1 MLELSR
7 SRRQSGASLVEAL
20 VALLV
25 MAFGMMAVA
34 GIQGRLRY
42 SGDAAIQRAEA
53 SRLANIE
60 LEKLRGYVA
69 LTRTP
74 DIPADRLVMSEIGDH
89 TQVIPSAST
98 EFKMV
103 RKVSPLDN
111 GTLEVALNVSWLDRA
126 READDSKMS
135 LEWRTAIAAVDPA
148 LALAAYAPPDFGVPL
163 RRHLDRHPAI
173 PERARN
179 LGTERSV
186 FKPTPG
192 GTVALVFNNKTGL
205 VSQLCTVQASSTTA
219 VLKDK
224 DLNDCPITYT
234 SGAFLLSGHVVFSLR
249 SEPDP
254 EFPSDPVLPFVVDVA
269 LTSEVHPGLPA
280 CYQDSSTNAVAGI
293 NATDY
298 YCVIAPRA
306 PTAEDPA
313 LYWSGR
319 STLAGLNLSQGGQR
333 VCRYSDDYNGINGI
347 ENSEHP
353 SSYSKVGLSLSRQN
367 FLVVPFEALCPAGK
381 RVNVAS
387 GVFRN
392 TVTANHQPS

>member
-1 MLELSR
+1 MMKPTR
-7 SRRQSGASLVEAL
+7 SRQQFGASLVEAL

-60 LEKLRGYVA
+60 LERLRSYVA
-69 LTRTP
+69 LERTDDVPDDKLVFSDIADLTR
-74 DIPADRLVMSEIGDH
+74 
-89 TQVIPSAST
+89 VIPSAST
-98 EFKMV
+98 EYKMV
-103 RKVSPLDN
+103 RTVSPLGD
-111 GTLEVALNVSWLDRA
+111 GTLEVKLNVSWLDRQ
-126 READDSKMS
+126 RDEDDSKTFI
-135 LEWRTAIAAVDPA
+135 EWRTAIARVNPA
-148 LALAAYAPPDFGVPL
+148 LALGAYTPPDFGVAL

-173 PERARN
+173 PVKARS

-186 FKPTPG
+186 FKPNPN

-205 VSQLCTVQASSTTA
+205 VTQLCTVQASSTTA
-219 VLKDK
+219 VLEDS

-234 SGAFLLSGHVVFSLR
+234 SGAFLLSGHVVFSMGP
-249 SEPDP
+249 EPDP
-254 EFPSDPVLPFVVDVA
+254 ALPSDSVLA
-269 LTSEVHPGLPA
+269 LTVAVTLTSAIHPSQPV
-280 CYQDSSTNAVAGI
+280 CFEDSSSNALAGV

-298 YCVIAPRA
+298 YCVIAPRE
-306 PTAEDPA
+306 PTALDPD

-319 STLAGLNLSQGGQR
+319 STLAGLDIKSGGQR
-333 VCRYSDDYNGINGI
+333 VCRYSDDYNGVGGI

-353 SSYSKVGLSLSRQN
+353 LDYTKVSVSLSRQN
-367 FLVVPFEALCPAGK
+367 FLVIPFSASCPVGK
-381 RVNVAS
+381 RVDIAN

-392 TVTANHQPS
+392 TVTAAHQPS